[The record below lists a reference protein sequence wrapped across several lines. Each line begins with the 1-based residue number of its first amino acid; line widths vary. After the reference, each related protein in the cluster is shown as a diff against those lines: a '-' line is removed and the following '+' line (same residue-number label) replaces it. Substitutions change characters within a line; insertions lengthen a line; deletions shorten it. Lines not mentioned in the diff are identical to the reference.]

1 LTTALLGESATRA
14 TTEAQRSRQEIWQ
27 ANRVLRAMRKILVL
41 SPCDIFPPVHGS
53 STAIYHTLQF
63 LSETNQVSALL
74 CYLYSQRGQPD
85 LPNPNLEI
93 RYCRETP
100 LDRLG
105 YKGLFFNPF
114 YYQAAWRA
122 ALEFQPDIIQAELLW
137 TAPVALWLRQRI
149 RHSARFAHRRVPVV
163 LMQENVEYQKFIR
176 FGMTS
181 PFLRI
186 IKWLEGWACRS
197 ADRVVALSEVDRDF
211 MIDLYQ
217 VPLEQFSLIPHGV
230 DPALFDY
237 RPQGARAAR
246 QTLGLAPDVP
256 ILTFVGKLDYA
267 PNIRAVE
274 HIANRIAPAVWG
286 HYPAA
291 KFVII
296 GQGAGALTNVQQ
308 DGIIFTGFVD
318 ARAHPESGEGHTTE
332 PNLSD
337 FLSASDVVLV
347 PLDSGS
353 GTRLKIVEA
362 ASNAR
367 PVVSTRI
374 GAEGQSFVDGE
385 EILLTEEVD
394 DSFVEATLQLLANPE
409 LGRRLARAAREK
421 VLAEYS
427 WRAQVRKME
436 QVYEE
441 LDA

>member
-1 LTTALLGESATRA
+1 
-14 TTEAQRSRQEIWQ
+14 
-27 ANRVLRAMRKILVL
+27 MRRILVL

-53 STAIYHTLQF
+53 STAIYHTVQF

-74 CYLYSQRGQPD
+74 CYLYSQRGLPD
-85 LPNPNLEI
+85 LRHPNLEI

-105 YKGLFFNPF
+105 YKGLFLNPI

-122 ALEFQPDIIQAELLW
+122 ALGFQPDIIQAELLW
-137 TAPVALWLRQRI
+137 TAPVALWLRRRI
-149 RHSARFAHRRVPVV
+149 RHAARFAKRHVPVV
-163 LMQENVEYQKFIR
+163 LMQENVEYQKFVR

-181 PFLRI
+181 PLLKI

-211 MIDLYQ
+211 MIDLYD
-217 VPLEQFSLIPHGV
+217 VPLERFSLIPHGV

-237 RPQGARAAR
+237 RPQGAASAR
-246 QTLGLAPDVP
+246 QQLGIAPDIP

-267 PNIRAVE
+267 PNVRAVE
-274 HIANRIAPAVWG
+274 HIAHRIAPAIWR
-286 HYPAA
+286 HHPAA
-291 KFVII
+291 RFVII
-296 GQGAGALTNVQQ
+296 GQGAEALADDQR
-308 DGIIFTGFVD
+308 DGLIFTGFVD
-318 ARAHPESGEGHTTE
+318 ARAAVH

-337 FLSASDVVLV
+337 YLSASDVVLV

-367 PVVSTRI
+367 PVVSTHM

-385 EILLTEEVD
+385 EILLTDRVD
-394 DSFVEATLQLLANPE
+394 DAFIEATLRLLADAQ
-409 LGRRLARAAREK
+409 LGERLGRAAREK
-421 VLAEYS
+421 VLAQYS
-427 WRAQVRKME
+427 WQAQVQKME

-441 LDA
+441 LGA